1 MANPTQVAVPLHK
14 PKLQEK
20 LFFLFSGMIVS
31 IPLTLFIN
39 NFSDYLLPILPSN
52 YIVLVYVVLLAPF
65 IEEFSKAYPLFYRHA
80 ETERSVFVLGFL
92 VGLGF
97 GIVEFLEYVVL
108 FQAPILLRV
117 PGIFFHAATTSI
129 VAFGISRK
137 RSFWYYLIAV
147 ALHMS
152 NNLFASM
159 GWVWILGGPAVVGL
173 AYVLSWFFYGKT
185 QERTIPFR

>member
-1 MANPTQVAVPLHK
+1 MANPTQVSVPLHK

-52 YIVLVYVVLLAPF
+52 YIVLVYVVLLAPL

-80 ETERSVFVLGFL
+80 ETERSIFTLGFL

-97 GIVEFLEYVVL
+97 GIVEFIEYVVL
-108 FQAPILLRV
+108 FQAPILSRL
-117 PGIFFHAATTSI
+117 PGIFFHE
-129 VAFGISRK
+129 
-137 RSFWYYLIAV
+137 
-147 ALHMS
+147 
-152 NNLFASM
+152 
-159 GWVWILGGPAVVGL
+159 
-173 AYVLSWFFYGKT
+173 FYNAES
-185 QERTIPFR
+185 Q

>member
-20 LFFLFSGMIVS
+20 LFFLFSGMILS

-52 YIVLVYVVLLAPF
+52 YIVLVYVVLLAPL

-80 ETERSVFVLGFL
+80 ETERSIFGLGFM

-97 GIVEFLEYVVL
+97 GIAEFLEYVVL
-108 FQAPILLRV
+108 FQAPILSRV
-117 PGIFFHAATTSI
+117 PGIFFHATATSI
-129 VAFGISRK
+129 VAFAISSRL
-137 RSFWYYLIAV
+137 SFW
-147 ALHMS
+147 
-152 NNLFASM
+152 F
-159 GWVWILGGPAVVGL
+159 
-173 AYVLSWFFYGKT
+173 
-185 QERTIPFR
+185 